1 MTFCHYK
8 EYFVTLGDLNMTY
21 IMDSNSVLKIFKE
34 ITSVPRES
42 GHEGPMTAWLQ
53 KFAADHSL
61 ECKTDK
67 TGNVLIVKEA
77 APGKENVPALVL
89 QAHQDM
95 VCEKNAGFEFDFLTQ
110 AIPYEIEDGWMIAKN
125 TTLGADDGIGVA
137 ACLALLESD
146 LPTGRLECLF
156 TISEETGMDG
166 AFALE
171 KGFFSG
177 KTRINLDS
185 EDEGQMFVGCAG
197 GMDTTA
203 TFSFEREP
211 LRKGY
216 KTISVKVS
224 GAQGGHSGDDI
235 NKQRA
240 NALREL
246 VRFLYTEMQY
256 DWQLLSIDGGNKP
269 NAICREAEAIL
280 AVPADEFQEMADDV
294 AAFSKLLSEEY
305 ATSDPA
311 VHASAEAVECALK
324 PIAEGDAAN
333 IITTLLAVPHGVE
346 KMSPDIPGLVETS
359 TNLAAAHIKDDVLT
373 VITSQR
379 SSVVSELHAMA
390 ERVEAAFFL
399 GSFDAEHHGEYPGWK
414 PNLKSHILE
423 VAVDSYKELFGVE
436 PLVLAIHA
444 GLECGLF
451 LEKFPDLDMISFG
464 PTLRGVHAP
473 GEKLELASL
482 DKFVKHLEHVVVNFR

>member
-1 MTFCHYK
+1 
-8 EYFVTLGDLNMTY
+8 
-21 IMDSNSVLKIFKE
+21 MDSNSVLKIFKE

-42 GHEGPMTAWLQ
+42 GHEAPMTAWLQ

-77 APGKENVPALVL
+77 APGKENVPTLVL

-125 TTLGADDGIGVA
+125 TTLGADDGIGIA

-177 KTRINLDS
+177 KTLINLDS

-203 TFSFEREP
+203 SFSFEREP

-305 ATSDPA
+305 ASSDPA
-311 VHASAEAVECALK
+311 VHASAEAVECDLK

-346 KMSPDIPGLVETS
+346 KMSTDIPGLVETS